1 MRKFSAS
8 CQSVLLASGL
18 LVLPAL
24 ALAQQPPATV
34 VATASTPGVRAK
46 AAEVVLHAK
55 VVELDQANRVAVLR
69 NSKGQLLTVDV
80 PASITNFDQVR
91 VGDELAI
98 RYAAAVAMELEPVAK
113 ETGIRE
119 KVESSTN
126 STATVG
132 GLPSAS
138 SGRKIQALAVVEAID
153 RKARTV
159 KLRGVKRSFIV
170 SAPDNVDLAKI
181 KVGQEVRA
189 VFVEAAAVSV
199 EQRARK

>member
-1 MRKFSAS
+1 MTKISGS
-8 CQSVLLASGL
+8 LKSMLLATG
-18 LVLPAL
+18 LVLAPAL
-24 ALAQQPPATV
+24 ALAQQPPATA
-34 VATASTPGVRAK
+34 VATASAPNARMK

-55 VVELDQANRVAVLR
+55 VVELDQANRVAILR
-69 NSKGQLLTVDV
+69 NSKGQLVTVDV

-119 KVESSTN
+119 KVESVTN
-126 STATVG
+126 STGTVG
-132 GLPSAS
+132 GLPSAT

-199 EQRARK
+199 EHRARK